1 MAYAGPWP
9 SGRAN
14 YNSVMTNTGDAA
26 GDLGRPTARV
36 GDDAV
41 AGARVM
47 VEAFR
52 LATDGSDAARI
63 LNGILDGLVSLVDHD
78 AAGIYVVDRLGARVS
93 YSLTRGC
100 VNPMPVEMTA
110 PFEDHGVVGRVLAS
124 GEAVSLHDQPGVCEG
139 RKRARSRLVVPLL
152 GSRGRVRGALDLWS
166 DRPSGYDEAAE
177 EVVGVYASA
186 VAATIEK
193 ALLMGEVRDKR
204 RLDSDLALARDVME
218 DLLPGTTPALDG
230 FDIAGAHES
239 SLAVGGDYYEFIPLP
254 EDRWGVV
261 IADVVGKGIAAA
273 LLVAAIRASIASLVG
288 HELAVRAIMRRA
300 NRFFH
305 ESVEEGRY
313 VTLFYMVL
321 DVPARSLLYVNAGHV
336 PPMLVRANGEVEL
349 LEEGGVPLG
358 LFEAPR
364 YFEGHAVLAPGD
376 VLGLYT
382 DGIVEQTNPDG
393 EEYGSSRL
401 ITTLR
406 EAGQAGA
413 TELCSRVMQDVHR
426 FGAGKQVDDR
436 TLVFIR
442 SNAAPADSPSP
453 S

>member
-1 MAYAGPWP
+1 
-9 SGRAN
+9 
-14 YNSVMTNTGDAA
+14 
-26 GDLGRPTARV
+26 
-36 GDDAV
+36 
-41 AGARVM
+41 
-47 VEAFR
+47 
-52 LATDGSDAARI
+52 
-63 LNGILDGLVSLVDHD
+63 
-78 AAGIYVVDRLGARVS
+78 
-93 YSLTRGC
+93 
-100 VNPMPVEMTA
+100 
-110 PFEDHGVVGRVLAS
+110 
-124 GEAVSLHDQPGVCEG
+124 
-139 RKRARSRLVVPLL
+139 
-152 GSRGRVRGALDLWS
+152 VRGALDLWS

-442 SNAAPADSPSP
+442 SNAAPADRSSPS
-453 S
+453 

>member
-1 MAYAGPWP
+1 MP
-9 SGRAN
+9 N
-14 YNSVMTNTGDAA
+14 A
-26 GDLGRPTARV
+26 GDPKNDPGRPTARV
-36 GDDAV
+36 GEDAV
-41 AGARVM
+41 SGARVM
-47 VEAFR
+47 IEAFR
-52 LATDGSDAARI
+52 LTTDGSDAGRI

-78 AAGIYVVDRLGARVS
+78 AAGIYVIDPLGARVS
-93 YSLTRGC
+93 HSLVRGC
-100 VNPMPVEMTA
+100 INPMPVDIAA
-110 PFEDHGVVGRVLAS
+110 PFEEHGVVGGVLAT
-124 GEAVSLHDQPGVCEG
+124 GEPASLHDQPGVCEG
-139 RKRARSRLVVPLL
+139 RERAHSRLVVPLV

-166 DRPSGYDEAAE
+166 DRSSGYDDAAR

-186 VAATIEK
+186 VAATIEN
-193 ALLMGEVRDKR
+193 ARLIAEVRDKR

-218 DLLPGTTPALDG
+218 DLLPRATPTLAG
-230 FDIAGAHES
+230 FDIAGVHES

-313 VTLFYMVL
+313 VTLFYMVV

-336 PPMLVRANGEVEL
+336 PPVLVRASGEVDL

-358 LFEAPR
+358 LFETPR
-364 YFEGHAVLAPGD
+364 YFEGHATLAPGD

-382 DGIVEQTNPDG
+382 DGIVEQTNPEG

-401 ITTLR
+401 IAALR
-406 EAGQAGA
+406 GAGDAGA

-426 FGAGKQVDDR
+426 FGVGRQTDDR
-436 TLVFIR
+436 TLVVIR
-442 SNAAPADSPSP
+442 SNPDGHERPSP

>member
-1 MAYAGPWP
+1 
-9 SGRAN
+9 
-14 YNSVMTNTGDAA
+14 MTKTGDFA
-26 GDLGRPTARV
+26 GGGARPSARV
-36 GDDAV
+36 SQDAV

-47 VEAFR
+47 VDAFR
-52 LATDGSDAARI
+52 LTTDGSDAGRI

-78 AAGIYVVDRLGARVS
+78 AAGVYVVDSVGARVS
-93 YSLTRGC
+93 HSLTRGC
-100 VNPMPVEMTA
+100 VNPAPVEMTA
-110 PFEDHGVVGRVLAS
+110 PFDDQGVVGRVLAS
-124 GEAVSLHDQPGVCEG
+124 GQQVSLHDHPGVCEG
-139 RKRARSRLVVPLL
+139 RVQARSRLVVPLI
-152 GSRGRVRGALDLWS
+152 GSRGRVRGAIDLWS
-166 DRPSGYDEAAE
+166 DRPSGYEPAAAA
-177 EVVGVYASA
+177 VVGVYASA
-186 VAATIEK
+186 VAVIIEN
-193 ALLMGEVRDKR
+193 ARLAAEVHDKR
-204 RLDSDLALARDVME
+204 RLDSDLALARDVMV
-218 DLLPGTTPALDG
+218 DLLPRMTPMLEG

-239 SLAVGGDYYEFIPLP
+239 SLAVGGDYYEFIRLP

-305 ESVEEGRY
+305 ESVDDGRY

-321 DVPARSLLYVNAGHV
+321 DVPAKSLLYVNAGHV
-336 PPMLVRANGEVEL
+336 PPVLVRANGEVEL

-358 LFEAPR
+358 LFQAPR
-364 YFEGHAVLAPGD
+364 YFEGHAVLTPGD

-382 DGIVEQTNPDG
+382 DGIVEQTNPEG
-393 EEYGSSRL
+393 EEYGNSRF
-401 ITTLR
+401 IATLR

-426 FGAGKQVDDR
+426 FGAGKQADDR
-436 TLVFIR
+436 TLVIIR
-442 SNAAPADSPSP
+442 SNLASGNRPSP

>member
-1 MAYAGPWP
+1 MSKSVD
-9 SGRAN
+9 SG
-14 YNSVMTNTGDAA
+14 VDA
-26 GDLGRPTARV
+26 GRPSARL

-41 AGARVM
+41 AGARVL

-52 LATDGSDAARI
+52 LTTDGSDAGRI
-63 LNGILDGLVSLVDHD
+63 LNGILDGLVSLVEHD
-78 AAGIYVVDRLGARVS
+78 AAGVYVVDPLGARVS
-93 YSLTRGC
+93 HSVARGC
-100 VNPMPVEMTA
+100 INPAPVDMAA
-110 PFEDHGVVGRVLAS
+110 PFEKHGVVGRVLAT
-124 GEAVSLHDQPGVCEG
+124 GEPVSLHDQAGVCEG
-139 RKRARSRLVVPLL
+139 RERARSRLVVPLI

-166 DRPSGYDEAAE
+166 DRSSGYDLAAQ
-177 EVVGVYASA
+177 EVVGVYASG
-186 VAATIEK
+186 VAATIEN
-193 ALLMGEVRDKR
+193 ARLIAEVRDKR

-218 DLLPGTTPALDG
+218 DLLPRATPTLAG

-336 PPMLVRANGEVEL
+336 PPVLVRASGEVEL

-358 LFEAPR
+358 LFQSPR
-364 YFEGHAVLAPGD
+364 YFEGHATLAPGD
-376 VLGLYT
+376 VVGLYT
-382 DGIVEQTNPDG
+382 DGIVEQTNPEG

-406 EAGQAGA
+406 KAGDAGA

-426 FGAGKQVDDR
+426 FGGGRQTDDR
-436 TLVFIR
+436 TLVIIR
-442 SNAAPADSPSP
+442 SHADPADRRIPS
-453 S
+453 

>member
-1 MAYAGPWP
+1 MKVMAK
-9 SGRAN
+9 
-14 YNSVMTNTGDAA
+14 A
-26 GDLGRPTARV
+26 GDSPNDPGPTARV
-36 GDDAV
+36 DDDAV
-41 AGARVM
+41 AAARVM

-52 LATDGSDAARI
+52 LTTDGSDAERI
-63 LNGILDGLVSLVDHD
+63 LNGVLDGVVSLVEHD
-78 AAGIYVVDRLGARVS
+78 AAAIYVVDPLGGRVS
-93 YSLTRGC
+93 HSLARGC
-100 VNPMPVEMTA
+100 VSPVPVEMAA
-110 PFEDHGVVGRVLAS
+110 PFEKHGVVGRVLAT

-139 RKRARSRLVVPLL
+139 RERARSRLVAPLI
-152 GSRGRVRGALDLWS
+152 GSGGRVRGALDLWS
-166 DRPSGYDEAAE
+166 DRPAGYDRAAAA
-177 EVVGVYASA
+177 VVGVYAAA
-186 VAATIEK
+186 VASTIEN
-193 ALLMGEVRDKR
+193 ARLIAEVRDKR
-204 RLDSDLALARDVME
+204 RLDSDLAVARDVMA
-218 DLLPGTTPALDG
+218 DLLPRSTPAITG

-239 SLAVGGDYYEFIPLP
+239 SLVVGGDYYEFIPLP

-273 LLVAAIRASIASLVG
+273 LLVAATRASISSLVG

-336 PPMLVRANGEVEL
+336 PPVLVRANGEVEL

-364 YFEGHAVLAPGD
+364 YFEGHATLRPGD
-376 VLGLYT
+376 VLALYT
-382 DGIVEQTNPDG
+382 DGIVEQTNPRG

-406 EAGQAGA
+406 EAGDAGA

-426 FGAGKQVDDR
+426 FGADRQVDDR
-436 TLVFIR
+436 TLVIIR
-442 SNAAPADSPSP
+442 SNAAATRSFPS
-453 S
+453 

>member
-1 MAYAGPWP
+1 MSKLSNAG
-9 SGRAN
+9 
-14 YNSVMTNTGDAA
+14 TGP
-26 GDLGRPTARV
+26 GPPTARI

-41 AGARVM
+41 AAARVM

-52 LATDGSDAARI
+52 LTTDGSDAGRI

-78 AAGIYVVDRLGARVS
+78 AAGIYVVDTLGARVS
-93 YSLTRGC
+93 HSLARGC
-100 VNPMPVEMTA
+100 VNPMPVEMSA

-124 GEAVSLHDQPGVCEG
+124 GEPLSLHDQPGVCEG
-139 RKRARSRLVVPLL
+139 RERARSRLVMPLI

-166 DRPSGYDEAAE
+166 DRSSGYDQAAE

-186 VAATIEK
+186 VAATIEN
-193 ALLMGEVRDKR
+193 ARLIAEVRDKR

-218 DLLPGTTPALDG
+218 DLLPQATPALAG

-300 NRFFH
+300 NRFFQ

-321 DVPARSLLYVNAGHV
+321 DVPARSVLYVNAGHV
-336 PPMLVRANGEVEL
+336 PPVLVRASGEVDL

-358 LFEAPR
+358 LFQAPR
-364 YFEGHAVLAPGD
+364 YFEGHATLAPGD
-376 VLGLYT
+376 VVGLYT
-382 DGIVEQTNPDG
+382 DGIVEQTNPEG

-406 EAGQAGA
+406 DAGDAGA

-426 FGAGKQVDDR
+426 FGAGRQTDDR
-436 TLVFIR
+436 TLVIIR
-442 SNAAPADSPSP
+442 SNADPAGRRIPS
-453 S
+453 

>member
-1 MAYAGPWP
+1 
-9 SGRAN
+9 
-14 YNSVMTNTGDAA
+14 
-26 GDLGRPTARV
+26 
-36 GDDAV
+36 
-41 AGARVM
+41 M

-52 LATDGSDAARI
+52 LTTDGSDASRI

-78 AAGIYVVDRLGARVS
+78 AAGIYVVDTLGSRVS
-93 YSLTRGC
+93 HSVARGC
-100 VNPMPVEMTA
+100 INPVPVDLTA
-110 PFEDHGVVGRVLAS
+110 PFEEHGVVGRVLAS
-124 GEAVSLHDQPGVCEG
+124 GDLVSLHDQAGVCEG
-139 RKRARSRLVVPLL
+139 RERARSRLVVPLI

-166 DRPSGYDEAAE
+166 DRSSGYDQAAE
-177 EVVGVYASA
+177 AVVGVYASA
-186 VAATIEK
+186 VAATIEN
-193 ALLMGEVRDKR
+193 ARLIAEVRDKR

-218 DLLPGTTPALDG
+218 DLLPRATPTLDG

-336 PPMLVRANGEVEL
+336 PPVLVRANGEVDL

-358 LFEAPR
+358 LFQAPR
-364 YFEGHAVLAPGD
+364 YFEGHATLTPGD

-401 ITTLR
+401 ISGLR
-406 EAGQAGA
+406 DAGNAGA

-426 FGAGKQVDDR
+426 FGAGRQTDDR
-436 TLVFIR
+436 TLVVLR
-442 SNAAPADSPSP
+442 SNADAKARPSP

>member
-1 MAYAGPWP
+1 MSN
-9 SGRAN
+9 SGDSATDPR
-14 YNSVMTNTGDAA
+14 
-26 GDLGRPTARV
+26 RPTARI

-41 AGARVM
+41 AAAHVM

-52 LATDGSDAARI
+52 LTTDGSDAGRI

-78 AAGIYVVDRLGARVS
+78 AAGIYVVDPLGARVS
-93 YSLTRGC
+93 HSLARGC
-100 VNPMPVEMTA
+100 VNPVPVEMSA
-110 PFEDHGVVGRVLAS
+110 PFDDHGVVGRVLAS
-124 GEAVSLHDQPGVCEG
+124 GEPVSLHDQPGVCEG
-139 RKRARSRLVVPLL
+139 RERARSRLVVPLI

-166 DRPSGYDEAAE
+166 DRPSGYDRAAE
-177 EVVGVYASA
+177 AVVGVYASA
-186 VAATIEK
+186 VAATIEN
-193 ALLMGEVRDKR
+193 ARLIAEVLDKR

-218 DLLPGTTPALDG
+218 DLLPRATPALIG

-239 SLAVGGDYYEFIPLP
+239 SLAVGGDYYEFIRLP

-313 VTLFYMVL
+313 VTLFYMVF

-336 PPMLVRANGEVEL
+336 PPVLVRATGEVEL

-358 LFEAPR
+358 LFQAPR
-364 YFEGHAVLAPGD
+364 YFEGHATLAPGD
-376 VLGLYT
+376 VVGLYT

-406 EAGQAGA
+406 EAGEAGA

-426 FGAGKQVDDR
+426 FGAGRQTDDR
-436 TLVFIR
+436 TLVIIR
-442 SNAAPADSPSP
+442 SNADPTGRRIPS
-453 S
+453 